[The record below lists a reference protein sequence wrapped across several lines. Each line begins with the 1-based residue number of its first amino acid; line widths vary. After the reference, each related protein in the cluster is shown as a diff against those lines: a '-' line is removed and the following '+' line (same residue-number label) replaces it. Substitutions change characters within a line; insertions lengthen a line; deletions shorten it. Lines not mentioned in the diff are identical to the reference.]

1 MEKVA
6 KQRFNNDN
14 VKLDV
19 KASYIGSKIFE
30 ADHLYKSFGDLKI
43 LDDFS
48 YIFLKKDRIGII
60 GHNGCGKSTLLRCL
74 NRMNDLIEG
83 CKIEGQIKYRN
94 ENIND
99 INPVMLRTKVG
110 MVFQNPNP
118 FPMSIFDNVRLSKPD
133 ATREEVLKALKD
145 AQCEDIIA
153 KMPKGIDTI
162 IGSDGTYVSGGEA
175 QRLSIARAMLKDAP
189 ILVLDEATAFADPD
203 NEAKV
208 QEAFA
213 NLSKGKTVIM
223 IAHRLSTV
231 TNADK
236 IYVLKEGRIAEQG
249 TPNELNYKG
258 GIYTH
263 MWSEYNKSVN
273 WKVGVR

>member
-1 MEKVA
+1 MNTV
-6 KQRFNNDN
+6 
-14 VKLDV
+14 
-19 KASYIGSKIFE
+19 
-30 ADHLYKSFGDLKI
+30 SF
-43 LDDFS
+43 
-48 YIFLKKDRIGII
+48 
-60 GHNGCGKSTLLRCL
+60 
-74 NRMNDLIEG
+74 
-83 CKIEGQIKYRN
+83 
-94 ENIND
+94 
-99 INPVMLRTKVG
+99 
-110 MVFQNPNP
+110 VFQDSKLLK
-118 FPMSIFDNVRLSKPD
+118 MSIFDNVRLSKPD

-153 KMPKGIDTI
+153 KMPKGIDTM
-162 IGSDGTYVSGGEA
+162 IGSDGTYVSGGEE
-175 QRLSIARAMLKDAP
+175 QRLSIARAMLKAAP

-249 TPNELNYKG
+249 THNELNNKG

>member
-1 MEKVA
+1 MGGREIRDDA
-6 KQRFNNDN
+6 RRFQSAGHDHSGISR
-14 VKLDV
+14 
-19 KASYIGSKIFE
+19 KARRRR
-30 ADHLYKSFGDLKI
+30 DCRH
-43 LDDFS
+43 
-48 YIFLKKDRIGII
+48 
-60 GHNGCGKSTLLRCL
+60 
-74 NRMNDLIEG
+74 
-83 CKIEGQIKYRN
+83 
-94 ENIND
+94 
-99 INPVMLRTKVG
+99 
-110 MVFQNPNP
+110 
-118 FPMSIFDNVRLSKPD
+118 
-133 ATREEVLKALKD
+133 ALKD

-153 KMPKGIDTI
+153 KMPKGIDTM

-249 TPNELNYKG
+249 THNELNNKG

>member
-1 MEKVA
+1 MYFRIV
-6 KQRFNNDN
+6 
-14 VKLDV
+14 
-19 KASYIGSKIFE
+19 SY
-30 ADHLYKSFGDLKI
+30 
-43 LDDFS
+43 
-48 YIFLKKDRIGII
+48 
-60 GHNGCGKSTLLRCL
+60 
-74 NRMNDLIEG
+74 
-83 CKIEGQIKYRN
+83 
-94 ENIND
+94 
-99 INPVMLRTKVG
+99 
-110 MVFQNPNP
+110 
-118 FPMSIFDNVRLSKPD
+118 VRLSKPD

-162 IGSDGTYVSGGEA
+162 IGAEGTYVSGGEA

-249 TPNELNYKG
+249 THNELNNKG